1 MKIGIACYPSV
12 GGSGMVGTRLAIELS
27 RKGHEVHMFSS
38 DIPFLMQNYPDSG
51 VKFHQVTPVAYP
63 LFSKIGA
70 AYSYAEASK
79 MIEVVNK
86 EKLDV
91 IHTHYAI
98 PHALAATLVK
108 QITFTP
114 VICTVHGSDVHT
126 VGLDPSY
133 KPIVEHTLKHQDKI
147 TTVSNYLKDVLLE
160 CYSFEEENVDV
171 IYNFVDTVHHNPNHQ
186 HCELLSEFEH
196 SITHASNFRKIKNI
210 PFLIRSFSKVLEEF
224 PSAVLLL
231 AGDGPEKKYCE
242 ELVRDLSIQ
251 KNVIFRGI
259 LTDLNCFF
267 AHSSLVA
274 MPSTL
279 ESFGLILTEAMSS
292 GTPVVASRVGGIPEV
307 VEDGK
312 QGILFSPHNEK
323 ECVEAITNILGD
335 NQLRKKMG
343 DSGRERVLKQF
354 SIEHILPQYEKLY
367 EKTIEDVKNRK

>member
-1 MKIGIACYPSV
+1 
-12 GGSGMVGTRLAIELS
+12 
-27 RKGHEVHMFSS
+27 
-38 DIPFLMQNYPDSG
+38 
-51 VKFHQVTPVAYP
+51 
-63 LFSKIGA
+63 
-70 AYSYAEASK
+70 

-91 IHTHYAI
+91 VHTHYAI
-98 PHALAATLVK
+98 PHALAAALVK
-108 QITFTP
+108 QITSTP

-147 TTVSNYLKDVLLE
+147 TTVSNYLKDILHE
-160 CYSFEEENVDV
+160 CYSFDEENVDV
-171 IYNFVDTVHHNPNHQ
+171 IYNFVDTVQHNPDHQ
-186 HCELLSEFEH
+186 HCELLDEYEH

-210 PFLIRSFSKVLEEF
+210 PFLIRSFSKVIQEYPE
-224 PSAVLLL
+224 AVLLL

-242 ELVRDLSIQ
+242 ELVRDLGIQ

-312 QGILFSPHNEK
+312 QGILFSPQNEN
-323 ECVEAITNILGD
+323 ECVEAISTILGD
-335 NQLRKKMG
+335 NNLRKKMG
-343 DSGRERVLKQF
+343 DSGRQRVLKHF

-367 EKTIEDVKNRK
+367 ENTIDQVKNRN